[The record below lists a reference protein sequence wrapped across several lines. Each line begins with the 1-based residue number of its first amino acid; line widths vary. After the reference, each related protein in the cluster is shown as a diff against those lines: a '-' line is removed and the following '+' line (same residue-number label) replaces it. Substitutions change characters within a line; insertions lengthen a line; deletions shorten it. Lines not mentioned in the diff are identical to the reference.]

1 LKKRGPNLR
10 KKIYIV
16 EDNEKN
22 LELFIAVLET
32 IPELEIFS
40 SATGRE
46 GLKLIQ
52 SANPDLIILD
62 IQLPDING
70 TEICKELRKLERFKK
85 TPILAVTSIAM
96 KGDKE
101 RILKAGFNDYLPKP
115 IFVKNF
121 KEIIQN
127 LLRL

>member
-1 LKKRGPNLR
+1 LK

-32 IPELEIFS
+32 IPELEILS
-40 SATGRE
+40 STTGKE
-46 GLKLIQ
+46 GFKLIQ
-52 SANPDLIILD
+52 SENPDLIILD

-70 TEICKELRKLERFKK
+70 TEICKELRKLERFKN

-101 RILKAGFNDYLPKP
+101 RILEAGFNDYISKP

>member
-1 LKKRGPNLR
+1 MKN
-10 KKIYIV
+10 KIYIV

-40 SATGRE
+40 STTGKE

-52 SANPDLIILD
+52 SENPDLIILD
-62 IQLPDING
+62 IQLPDISG
-70 TEICKELRKLERFKK
+70 TEICRELRKLEKFKK

-101 RILKAGFNDYLPKP
+101 RILEAGFNDYISKP

>member
-1 LKKRGPNLR
+1 MN

-22 LELFIAVLET
+22 LELFIAVLGT
-32 IPELEIFS
+32 IPKIEIFS
-40 SATGRE
+40 SITGKE

-52 SANPDLIILD
+52 FENPDVILLD

-70 TEICKELRKLERFKK
+70 TEICKELRKLNKFKK
-85 TPILAVTSIAM
+85 TPIIAVTSFAM

-101 RILKAGFNDYLPKP
+101 QILEAGFNDYISKP
-115 IFVKNF
+115 LVIKNF
-121 KEIIQN
+121 RKKIQN

>member
-1 LKKRGPNLR
+1 MK

-40 SATGRE
+40 STTGKE

-52 SANPDLIILD
+52 SENRLCWN
-62 IQLPDING
+62 NG
-70 TEICKELRKLERFKK
+70 LYGAI
-85 TPILAVTSIAM
+85 
-96 KGDKE
+96 
-101 RILKAGFNDYLPKP
+101 
-115 IFVKNF
+115 
-121 KEIIQN
+121 
-127 LLRL
+127 

>member
-1 LKKRGPNLR
+1 MK

-32 IPELEIFS
+32 IPELEIFKS
-40 SATGRE
+40 ITGKE
-46 GLKLIQ
+46 GLELIQ
-52 SANPDLIILD
+52 SVNPDLIILD
-62 IQLPDING
+62 IQLPDITG
-70 TEICKELRKLERFKK
+70 TEICRELRKLKRFKK

-101 RILKAGFNDYLPKP
+101 RILEAGFNDYISKP